1 MTLLIK
7 VLAAAVVGSAL
18 GLVIRK
24 NSPEFSLLVAIAVS
38 MLAVYI
44 SAEIILEIL
53 DFLRE
58 TAAAANVPNAAL
70 AVVLKTV
77 GVSIVTRIVADVC
90 RDAGQSSASSGV
102 EFMGA
107 VTSVYIAL
115 PLFRTVLDMISG
127 LI

>member
-1 MTLLIK
+1 VATLIK
-7 VLAAAVVGSAL
+7 ALAAAVAGSAI
-18 GLVIRK
+18 GLVIKK
-24 NSPEFSLLVAIAVS
+24 NSPELSLLLSIAAS
-38 MLAVYI
+38 MLAVYL
-44 SAEIILEIL
+44 SSEILLEIL

-70 AVVLKTV
+70 AVILKTV
-77 GVSIVTRIVADVC
+77 GISIVTRLVSDVC
-90 RDAGQSSASSGV
+90 RDAGQSAVSSSV

-107 VTSVYIAL
+107 VTAVYIAL

>member
-1 MTLLIK
+1 MAALIK
-7 VLAAAVVGSAL
+7 VLAAAVAGSAI
-18 GLVIRK
+18 GLVIKK
-24 NSPEFSLLVAIAVS
+24 NSPEFSLLLAIAIS

-44 SAEIILEIL
+44 SADIILEIL
-53 DFLRE
+53 DFLKE

-70 AVVLKTV
+70 GVILKTV
-77 GVSIVTRIVADVC
+77 GVSIVTRLAADVC
-90 RDAGQSSASSGV
+90 RDAGQASVSSGV

-107 VTSVYIAL
+107 VTAVYIAL